1 MTPRR
6 PPPRLATRTLVVT
19 FATSA
24 IALVPVF
31 AALTMEVRR
40 LVRQGVAERLN
51 AGQQVFAAVERQ
63 RDRAYRDTA
72 AALAERPTLKAAL
85 DTYRAEAR
93 LGHASPALVETLARE
108 VDRLARR
115 IAADVVAVVDE
126 RGVTVSSGGE
136 ASAAWPAGLRLR
148 VTPERGGRTD
158 QIVRLPDGAFRAVAV
173 PLELDGAPIGHLVL
187 ATRVDRAFAERLASA
202 AGAGIVVLDGR
213 TPLASSL
220 PRPLE
225 AVLAG
230 SEMPGSADEGSI
242 VLAGETFAWRRILS
256 LGDVRFLAL
265 SSVDAMARPA
275 MSEALRA
282 VAALAGLALL
292 LSALASVWLA
302 RALTRPIDTLSGE
315 LERMAADRET
325 RARLTVGGTS
335 RELDLLAARFNGLLD
350 ALAAA
355 AEETRGAYV
364 SAIRALAAAL
374 DARDP
379 YTAGHSERVSDLSVR
394 LGVRLGLRDDE
405 LQVLRIGAL
414 LHDIGKIGVPDAIL
428 QKPGPLTP
436 AEVER
441 IKTHTTLGARILA
454 HVPFLA
460 AHIPIVELH
469 HERPDGRGY
478 PHGLAGE
485 AIPRPAR
492 IVHVA
497 DAYDAMTTA
506 RSYRGA
512 RPPAEA
518 VAEIC
523 RGAGTEFDAAVAE
536 ALAAELAVE
545 SAVAAA
551 SSAAALPRAGVLSL
565 VKDGTYELAG

>member
-1 MTPRR
+1 MTARR
-6 PPPRLATRTLVVT
+6 RPPRLATRTLVVT

-31 AALTMEVRR
+31 AALTIEVRR
-40 LVRQGVAERLN
+40 LVRQGVTERLN

-63 RDRAYRDTA
+63 RDQAYRDTA
-72 AALAERPTLKAAL
+72 AALADRPTLKAAL

-93 LGHASPALVETLARE
+93 LGHASPALVETIARE
-108 VDRLARR
+108 VGRLAGR

-126 RGVTVSSGGE
+126 RGATVASGGE
-136 ASAAWPAGLRLR
+136 AGPAWPAGLRLR
-148 VTPERGGRTD
+148 VAAGRGRAD

-173 PLELDGAPIGHLVL
+173 PLELDDAQIGHLVL
-187 ATRVDRAFAERLASA
+187 ATRVDRAFAERLAAA
-202 AGAGIVVLDGR
+202 AGAGIVVLDGK
-213 TPLASSL
+213 TLLASSL
-220 PRPLE
+220 PPHLE
-225 AVLAG
+225 AALG
-230 SEMPGSADEGSI
+230 ESEVTGGADEGSA

-256 LGDVRFLAL
+256 LGDARFLVL
-265 SSVDAMARPA
+265 SSVDAMAGPA
-275 MSEALRA
+275 MREAFRA
-282 VAALAGLALL
+282 VAALACLALV
-292 LSALASVWLA
+292 LSALASLWLA
-302 RALTRPIDTLSGE
+302 RALTKPIDTLSGE
-315 LERMAADRET
+315 VERMTADRET

-335 RELDLLAARFNGLLD
+335 QELDLLATRFNSLLD

-355 AEETRGAYV
+355 AEEARGAYV
-364 SAIRALAAAL
+364 AAIRALAAAL

-394 LGVRLGLRDDE
+394 LGIRLGLPDDE
-405 LQVLRIGAL
+405 IQVLRVGAL

-441 IKTHTTLGARILA
+441 IKAHTTLGARILA

-460 AHIPIVELH
+460 PHIPIVELH

-478 PHGLAGE
+478 PRGLAGE
-485 AIPRPAR
+485 AIPRLAR

-512 RPPAEA
+512 RPPADA

-523 RGAGTEFDAAVAE
+523 RGAGTEFDAAVAQ
-536 ALAAELAVE
+536 ALAVE
-545 SAVAAA
+545 LALDATVPVASPAPMAA
-551 SSAAALPRAGVLSL
+551 RAGVLAL
-565 VKDGTYELAG
+565 VEDGSYDLAS

>member
-1 MTPRR
+1 
-6 PPPRLATRTLVVT
+6 
-19 FATSA
+19 
-24 IALVPVF
+24 
-31 AALTMEVRR
+31 
-40 LVRQGVAERLN
+40 
-51 AGQQVFAAVERQ
+51 
-63 RDRAYRDTA
+63 
-72 AALAERPTLKAAL
+72 
-85 DTYRAEAR
+85 
-93 LGHASPALVETLARE
+93 
-108 VDRLARR
+108 
-115 IAADVVAVVDE
+115 
-126 RGVTVSSGGE
+126 
-136 ASAAWPAGLRLR
+136 
-148 VTPERGGRTD
+148 
-158 QIVRLPDGAFRAVAV
+158 
-173 PLELDGAPIGHLVL
+173 
-187 ATRVDRAFAERLASA
+187 
-202 AGAGIVVLDGR
+202 
-213 TPLASSL
+213 
-220 PRPLE
+220 
-225 AVLAG
+225 
-230 SEMPGSADEGSI
+230 
-242 VLAGETFAWRRILS
+242 
-256 LGDVRFLAL
+256 
-265 SSVDAMARPA
+265 

>member
-1 MTPRR
+1 MTVRR
-6 PPPRLATRTLVVT
+6 HPPRLATRTLIVT

-31 AALTMEVRR
+31 AALTIEVRR
-40 LVRQGVAERLN
+40 FVRQGVTERLN
-51 AGQQVFAAVERQ
+51 AGQRVFASVERQ
-63 RDRAYRDTA
+63 RDQAYRDTA

-108 VDRLARR
+108 ADRLARR

-126 RGVTVSSGGE
+126 EGVTLASGGG
-136 ASAAWPAGLRLR
+136 ASTGWPPGLRLR
-148 VTPERGGRTD
+148 VAPEHGGRAD
-158 QIVRLPDGAFRAVAV
+158 QIVRLPDGVFRAVAV
-173 PLELDGAPIGHLVL
+173 PLELDAAPIGHLVL
-187 ATRVDRAFAERLASA
+187 AARVDRAFVGRLAAA
-202 AGAGIVVLDGR
+202 AGAGIVVFDGQ
-213 TPLASSL
+213 TPVASSL
-220 PRPLE
+220 PAHLE
-225 AVLAG
+225 DALG
-230 SEMPGSADEGSI
+230 ESRLPFDADEGRI

-256 LGDVRFLAL
+256 LGDARFVAL
-265 SSVDAMARPA
+265 SSVDAVARPA
-275 MSEALRA
+275 MREAFRA
-282 VAALAGLALL
+282 VAALACLALL

-302 RALTRPIDTLSGE
+302 RALTRPIDTLSRE

-325 RARLTVGGTS
+325 RAHLTVGGTS
-335 RELDLLAARFNGLLD
+335 RELDLLATRFNALLD

-355 AEETRGAYV
+355 EDETRGAYV
-364 SAIRALAAAL
+364 AAIRALAAAL

-394 LGVRLGLRDDE
+394 LGTRLGLPDDE
-405 LQVLRIGAL
+405 IQVLRVGAL

-436 AEVER
+436 AEFER
-441 IKTHTTLGARILA
+441 IRAHTTLGARILA
-454 HVPFLA
+454 HVPFLS

-485 AIPRPAR
+485 AVPRLAR

-512 RPPAEA
+512 RPPADA

-523 RGAGTEFDAAVAE
+523 RGAGTEFDAAVAQ
-536 ALAAELAVE
+536 ALAAELAVDT
-545 SAVAAA
+545 VVPAA
-551 SSAAALPRAGVLSL
+551 SSPEPVRAGVLTL
-565 VKDGTYELAG
+565 VKDRSYGLAS

>member
-19 FATSA
+19 FATST

-63 RDRAYRDTA
+63 RDRAYCDTA

-93 LGHASPALVETLARE
+93 LGDASPALVETLARE
-108 VDRLARR
+108 VDRLAHR
-115 IAADVVAVVDE
+115 IAADLVAVVDE
-126 RGVTVSSGGE
+126 RGVTMASGGE
-136 ASAAWPAGLRLR
+136 ASAAWPAGLPLG
-148 VTPERGGRTD
+148 VAPESGGRTD
-158 QIVRLPDGAFRAVAV
+158 QIVRLPDGTFRAVAV
-173 PLELDGAPIGHLVL
+173 PLELEDAHIGHLVL

-213 TPLASSL
+213 TPIASSL
-220 PRPLE
+220 PRHLE
-225 AVLAG
+225 GALTG
-230 SEMPGSADEGSI
+230 SEVPDGANEGSI

-275 MSEALRA
+275 MGEALRA

-315 LERMAADRET
+315 LERMAADCET
-325 RARLTVGGTS
+325 PARLTVGGTS
-335 RELDLLAARFNGLLD
+335 RELDLLATRFNGLLD

-355 AEETRGAYV
+355 AEETRSAYV

-394 LGVRLGLRDDE
+394 LGVRLGLPDDE
-405 LQVLRIGAL
+405 LQVLRVGAL

-436 AEVER
+436 AEIER
-441 IKTHTTLGARILA
+441 IKIHTTLGARILA
-454 HVPFLA
+454 HVPFLSP
-460 AHIPIVELH
+460 HIPIVELH

-478 PHGLAGE
+478 PHGLAGK
-485 AIPRPAR
+485 AIPRLAR

-523 RGAGTEFDAAVAE
+523 RGAGTEFDAAVAQ
-536 ALAAELAVE
+536 ALAAELAVDA
-545 SAVAAA
+545 SVATC
-551 SSAAALPRAGVLSL
+551 SAALPRAGVLSL
-565 VKDGTYELAG
+565 VKGGTYELAS